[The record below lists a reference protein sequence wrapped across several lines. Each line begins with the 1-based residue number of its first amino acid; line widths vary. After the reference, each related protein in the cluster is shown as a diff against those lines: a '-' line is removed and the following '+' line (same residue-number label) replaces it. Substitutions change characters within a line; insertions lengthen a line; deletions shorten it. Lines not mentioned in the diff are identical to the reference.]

1 MIMDAYGDFAYIYD
15 RLMHDDVDYD
25 KWCDYIES
33 LMAAEGCEPDT
44 ICELACG
51 TGSITSR
58 LEARGYRM
66 TGVDIS
72 ADMIEVARKK
82 TRRAEYV
89 CENMARYCP
98 EKKFGACLCMIDGMN
113 YVIAPKLAERVFKN
127 VRGCLEPGGVF
138 IFDVSSRYKLKE
150 IIGDETFI
158 HSEYD
163 VFYSWQNRYTERY
176 NISDMLLNFFVRR
189 GDTYERFEERH
200 LQRAYTERELK
211 VLLGRA
217 GFENVKCFGEL
228 TFEPPKPEEQR
239 LVFVCS

>member
-1 MIMDAYGDFAYIYD
+1 MTLYLPGFDVLTFPFTFIYF
-15 RLMHDDVDYD
+15 
-25 KWCDYIES
+25 CNT
-33 LMAAEGCEPDT
+33 EPDVT
-44 ICELACG
+44 
-51 TGSITSR
+51 
-58 LEARGYRM
+58 
-66 TGVDIS
+66 
-72 ADMIEVARKK
+72 
-82 TRRAEYV
+82 
-89 CENMARYCP
+89 
-98 EKKFGACLCMIDGMN
+98 
-113 YVIAPKLAERVFKN
+113 
-127 VRGCLEPGGVF
+127 
-138 IFDVSSRYKLKE
+138 
-150 IIGDETFI
+150 GDETFI